1 MKACE
6 GRDRT
11 LTSAHHVENS
21 IFYSDK
27 FKLIACFPL
36 KAGTT
41 NWQKLLA
48 KVNGQTDE
56 QIKKWDEGDYGNYD
70 PDRFRKLIKT
80 YGKTNL
86 ISEMINLK

>member
-11 LTSAHHVENS
+11 LNSAHPVENS
-21 IFYSDK
+21 IFYNDE

-48 KVNGQTDE
+48 KLNGQTDE
-56 QIKKWDEGDYGNYD
+56 QIAKWDNGHLNGALANYD

-80 YGKTNL
+80 IGGLNF
-86 ISEMINLK
+86 I